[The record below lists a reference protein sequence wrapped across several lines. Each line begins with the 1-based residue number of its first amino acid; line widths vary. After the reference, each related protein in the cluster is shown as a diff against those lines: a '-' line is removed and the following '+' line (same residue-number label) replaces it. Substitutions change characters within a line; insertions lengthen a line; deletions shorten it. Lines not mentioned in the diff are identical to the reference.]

1 MRCFNLKRKN
11 KMKINIDLDD
21 NSPLYDVLDSVVLGY
36 LKHSLDL
43 VENKFVSTH
52 PDDIKQDKK
61 VRKALLV
68 LIDYYGG

>member
-1 MRCFNLKRKN
+1 
-11 KMKINIDLDD
+11 MKINIDLDD

-61 VRKALLV
+61 VSKALQI

>member
-1 MRCFNLKRKN
+1 
-11 KMKINIDLDD
+11 MKINIDLDD

-43 VENKFVSTH
+43 VENKYVSTH
-52 PDDIKQDKK
+52 PDDVKQDKK
-61 VRKALLV
+61 IAKALHV